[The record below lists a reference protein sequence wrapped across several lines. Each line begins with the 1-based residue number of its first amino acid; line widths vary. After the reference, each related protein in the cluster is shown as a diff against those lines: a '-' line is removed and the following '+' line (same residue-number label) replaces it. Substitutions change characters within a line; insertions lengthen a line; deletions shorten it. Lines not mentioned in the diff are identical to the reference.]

1 MPEGKAMKIDLDE
14 LRKEIEAELEGLEG
28 RRRLL
33 LKRLDAIKSV
43 LEIVEET
50 LSESDDLR
58 IQHAIKRISTQTGDD
73 EKTLVKDEDLQK
85 EPPIRLAF
93 NT

>member
-1 MPEGKAMKIDLDE
+1 MKIDLDE

-58 IQHAIKRISTQTGDD
+58 IQHAIKRISTQAGDD